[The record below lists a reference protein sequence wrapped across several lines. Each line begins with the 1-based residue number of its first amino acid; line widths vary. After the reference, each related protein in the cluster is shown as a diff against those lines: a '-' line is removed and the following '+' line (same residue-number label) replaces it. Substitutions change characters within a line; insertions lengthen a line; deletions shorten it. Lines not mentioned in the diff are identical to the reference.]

1 MYQVFSWI
9 QEHYTVSCESM
20 LSIWEND
27 WQGQKNFFFFF
38 LIRNSIHLVYFK
50 GAILFIYQ
58 WKKLKIIPLPKSANG
73 KQIPLKVTVTY
84 RVHPGKMGEAAST
97 HHHEFHQRLDPLKG
111 GEKRQLSRR
120 SMLLNEAFLYSFLRA
135 PGGDIFAKLDLGSGM
150 WK

>member
-1 MYQVFSWI
+1 M
-9 QEHYTVSCESM
+9 
-20 LSIWEND
+20 
-27 WQGQKNFFFFF
+27 
-38 LIRNSIHLVYFK
+38 
-50 GAILFIYQ
+50 
-58 WKKLKIIPLPKSANG
+58 
-73 KQIPLKVTVTY
+73 KVTVTY
-84 RVHPGKMGEAAST
+84 RVHPRKMGEAAST